1 MKYTL
6 SELKR
11 EVYKDVYGVYEI
23 FQDFFGEQFVDL
35 QFKDGRGDIPFEDS
49 HIIPYGVSLKALS
62 ETDLTESQLE
72 QAKNLGQRWIPS
84 IYVWWPTVTVTNE
97 NDRSIQIK
105 DLYAKIDLS
114 LNGTIPYEYDGFRLL
129 RSTFPYLQFK
139 EGYVHSH
146 VPRLY
151 PDEIGAKEWRSP
163 CLGSGPIRKTIL
175 DLHNNNEDA
184 LWMLFCQE
192 LSLYVTVE
200 SLTGGPYFRMEEL
213 GTGTYMKEYEDYNLN
228 TQNITSL
235 SGCFYGISS
244 DTFKAVIEEFTKY
257 YLENGHFTISYK
269 NRTFMPGMPF
279 FDFIVDISNCFIE
292 WYNSQSEKLLPRNTI
307 FNKCILVKAT
317 TSNRKFYKKAER
329 TNNTDFT
336 NLEGTSLLTFKGRDI
351 TLHIEPNIEDT
362 SSINNVLLLDSHIA
376 SYIISNILKVINYRY
391 ENKHTK
397 EHRGNQEETSST
409 YRKVC
414 YI

>member
-35 QFKDGRGDIPFEDS
+35 QFKDSRGDISFEDS
-49 HIIPYGVSLKALS
+49 HIIPYGVSLEALS

-72 QAKNLGQRWIPS
+72 QAKNLGQRWTPS

-97 NDRSIQIK
+97 NNRSIQIK

-151 PDEIGAKEWRSP
+151 PCESGAKEWRSP
-163 CLGSGPIRKTIL
+163 CLGNGPIRKTIL
-175 DLHNNNEDA
+175 DLHNNNEEA

-213 GTGTYMKEYEDYNLN
+213 GTGTYMREYADYNLN
-228 TQNITSL
+228 IRNEGTLDNHFL
-235 SGCFYGISS
+235 STLSS
-244 DTFKAVIEEFTKY
+244 TINAMVKEFTKY
-257 YLENGHFTISYK
+257 YLENGHLTISYK
-269 NRTFMPGMPF
+269 NRTFVSGMPF

-292 WYNSQSEKLLPRNTI
+292 WYNNQSEKILPRNTI
-307 FNKCILVKAT
+307 VNRRILVKAT
-317 TSNRKFYKKAER
+317 TANRKFYRQAEH
-329 TNNTDFT
+329 TSNTDFT

-362 SSINNVLLLDSHIA
+362 SSINNVLLLDYYIA

-397 EHRGNQEETSST
+397 EHRENREETSPT